1 MADLF
6 DVLIEAQTDLD
17 WCADP
22 SDLERA
28 LVRLVD
34 LESRDD
40 VAIPLQQKIAQ
51 LKMARELGR
60 VTALTDVQS
69 VLPSPA
75 RGQHGAEFTAAL
87 TKHRVPAIFSDEA
100 YTSAGA
106 CRVHSRSH
114 GDVST
119 GSVIC
124 GSASSWR
131 SRSRSARCPTNAL

>member
-6 DVLIEAQTDLD
+6 DVLIEVQTDLD

-60 VTALTDVQS
+60 VT
-69 VLPSPA
+69 
-75 RGQHGAEFTAAL
+75 QH
-87 TKHRVPAIFSDEA
+87 
-100 YTSAGA
+100 
-106 CRVHSRSH
+106 
-114 GDVST
+114 
-119 GSVIC
+119 
-124 GSASSWR
+124 
-131 SRSRSARCPTNAL
+131 

>member
-40 VAIPLQQKIAQ
+40 VAIP
-51 LKMARELGR
+51 
-60 VTALTDVQS
+60 
-69 VLPSPA
+69 
-75 RGQHGAEFTAAL
+75 
-87 TKHRVPAIFSDEA
+87 
-100 YTSAGA
+100 
-106 CRVHSRSH
+106 CSRRL
-114 GDVST
+114 
-119 GSVIC
+119 
-124 GSASSWR
+124 R
-131 SRSRSARCPTNAL
+131 S

>member
-40 VAIPLQQKIAQ
+40 VAIPPQQQKIAQ

-60 VTALTDVQS
+60 VT
-69 VLPSPA
+69 
-75 RGQHGAEFTAAL
+75 QH
-87 TKHRVPAIFSDEA
+87 
-100 YTSAGA
+100 
-106 CRVHSRSH
+106 
-114 GDVST
+114 
-119 GSVIC
+119 
-124 GSASSWR
+124 
-131 SRSRSARCPTNAL
+131 

>member
-40 VAIPLQQKIAQ
+40 VAMPLQQN
-51 LKMARELGR
+51 M
-60 VTALTDVQS
+60 
-69 VLPSPA
+69 
-75 RGQHGAEFTAAL
+75 
-87 TKHRVPAIFSDEA
+87 
-100 YTSAGA
+100 
-106 CRVHSRSH
+106 RS
-114 GDVST
+114 
-119 GSVIC
+119 
-124 GSASSWR
+124 
-131 SRSRSARCPTNAL
+131 